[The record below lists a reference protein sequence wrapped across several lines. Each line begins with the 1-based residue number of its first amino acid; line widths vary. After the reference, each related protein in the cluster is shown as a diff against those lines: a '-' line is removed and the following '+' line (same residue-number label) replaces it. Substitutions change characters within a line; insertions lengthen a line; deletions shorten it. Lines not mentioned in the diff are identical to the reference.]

1 MPGRLELYQ
10 KYRARA
16 ARALWQEYLKRRPHR
31 PYWWDFRDVKSK
43 QHGNFHFHDDGLIT
57 LQKQGKLLLSLR
69 GLERVYYLLAIQ
81 SVIEGKPE
89 NYYWQEFNS
98 KIQKMIAKTR
108 TGLEHV
114 LEQLGLE

>member
-10 KYRARA
+10 KYK

-89 NYYWQEFNS
+89 NYYWREFNR
-98 KIQKMIAKTR
+98 KIQKMIDNTL
-108 TGLEHV
+108 TGVEPL